1 VQLEKAKIE
10 ACREAEIEA
19 MHYAAYATAAAPG
32 LFAEV
37 PEEVMVDRGVHPS
50 GEGGGGGSGDA
61 GVDNATGPLPTH
73 VDKQDVKATAAVLV
87 EEEGG
92 GSGDGA
98 PAPAPPPAPP
108 APSVLAPLQLV
119 SISPS
124 QLRPLE
130 LVDDPSPTPE
140 TNETAELPTLPA
152 TVTDGDVDAAAVDDD
167 DTTAASDNADES
179 FIPVAP
185 GMELSGSHEQGQES
199 EQEADDDTPS
209 VETPTKPVSDV
220 SSSAP
225 QVADSPGM
233 PIGAIVSATPP
244 PAAVQMDRIAT
255 PWRSQR
261 ALLLGSSAISTDV
274 VSLSIPKTRGLGLPP
289 VSLSAPL
296 SAR

>member
-1 VQLEKAKIE
+1 
-10 ACREAEIEA
+10 
-19 MHYAAYATAAAPG
+19 
-32 LFAEV
+32 
-37 PEEVMVDRGVHPS
+37 
-50 GEGGGGGSGDA
+50 
-61 GVDNATGPLPTH
+61 
-73 VDKQDVKATAAVLV
+73 VKATAAVLV

-108 APSVLAPLQLV
+108 ASSVLAPLQLV